1 MNPNNLSP
9 QSGTITRRLPAY
21 EETNIPYSFRLP
33 TYRSSYI
40 RRFHPYARYV
50 SLSIKEYEMV
60 CAFFMIT
67 RHVLTSEQDEDEF
80 RGDEAPL
87 DLNILG
93 ERALQHD
100 TMPAAPAIKCV
111 DE

>member
-1 MNPNNLSP
+1 
-9 QSGTITRRLPAY
+9 
-21 EETNIPYSFRLP
+21 
-33 TYRSSYI
+33 
-40 RRFHPYARYV
+40 
-50 SLSIKEYEMV
+50 MV